1 MSLPRIMT
9 TGEVCTRTREM
20 AMTRTLGDITNEL
33 KEKVLAP
40 AEAEAGKMV
49 KDARSHAD
57 SIILEAKKEASRIRE
72 EARNQADMTMKQME
86 TDMEAAARNF
96 ILLVQERLEQAIVM
110 PVVEDEVM
118 AVLSHKDFLGSI
130 IEILITE
137 FARAQGKENKI
148 EILLPHKQKGAL
160 EKWFVNKFLQK
171 AAGGL
176 VVHFSDK
183 VSFGFRLGIGESG
196 VYFNFEEGLIEV
208 FSEFC
213 SPRFRK
219 YFLTPKEGS

>member
-1 MSLPRIMT
+1 MT

-40 AEAEAGKMV
+40 AEAEADKMV
-49 KDARSHAD
+49 KDARSQAD

-118 AVLSHKDFLGSI
+118 AVLNHKDFLGSI

-137 FARAQGKENKI
+137 FARVHGKENKI
-148 EILLPHKQKGAL
+148 EILLPHKQKEAL
-160 EKWFVNKFLQK
+160 DKWFVNKFLQK

-196 VYFNFEEGLIEV
+196 AYFNFEEGLIEV

-219 YFLTPKEGS
+219 YFLAPKEGS